1 MKILNESMTPR
12 EWQLFYSMCKFYGFT
27 KLSEIRSLIEQ
38 RYPNDTP
45 LQAIFN
51 YARDNGFEFDMRKDN
66 MSKR

>member
-1 MKILNESMTPR
+1 MKILHESMTPR
-12 EWQLFYSMCKFYGFT
+12 EWQFFYSMCKFYGIE
-27 KLSEIRSLIEQ
+27 KMVEIENLIKQ
-38 RYPNDTP
+38 NYPGSTP